1 MYYIQSSAYMSH
13 QDTFRKKGF
22 SKNLSEN
29 ISTLIKP
36 DYKEFINPSLIRRM
50 SEVLRMSVACG
61 SAALKDAG
69 VITADAIIAGTGLGC
84 LMDTEKFLNNVIT
97 IQGGM
102 LPPTSFIQ
110 STHNT
115 IAGQLSLAL
124 SCHSY
129 NMTHTQNSLSFEYA
143 LSDAMLMLDEQSGN
157 ILAGAADEY
166 IDPLQPVANHFGLNR
181 FPLTSGAGF
190 FVLSDKVSAH
200 TQAVLADV
208 LAIND
213 SDENVCK
220 DFLQRNQLSV
230 PDLILTDGYRDDNL
244 RQLRQNFSETPVIP
258 YTPLCGTYA
267 TSSAFAMHL
276 AIDILQEKT
285 THVSGSEIKQ
295 HRTALVINQLLPGHT
310 GLILI
315 KNHEA

>member
-1 MYYIQSSAYMSH
+1 MYYIQSSAYISH

-36 DYKEFINPSLIRRM
+36 DYKEFINPALIRRM

-61 SAALKDAG
+61 SAALQDAG
-69 VITADAIIAGTGLGC
+69 VNTADAIIAGTGLGC

-143 LSDAMLMLDEQSGN
+143 LSDAMLMLDDQQGN

-166 IDPLQPVANHFGLNR
+166 IDPLQPVANYFGLNR

-190 FVLSDKVSAH
+190 FVLSDKASAH

-208 LAIND
+208 LAIHN
-213 SDENVCK
+213 SDENVFK
-220 DFLQRNQLSV
+220 DFLERNYLSS
-230 PDLILTDGYRDDNL
+230 PDFILTDGYHDDTN
-244 RQLRQNFSETPVIP
+244 RIAQNFSDTPVIP
-258 YTPLCGTYA
+258 YTPLCGMYA

-276 AIDILQEKT
+276 AIDILQQKT
-285 THVSGSEIKQ
+285 EQVSGNAIRQ
-295 HRTALVINQLLPGHT
+295 HRNALIVNQLLPGHT

-315 KNHEA
+315 KNYEA